1 MNHNPATSAPPTPDA
16 IRALIVIPTYNNRAT
31 LREVV
36 ERALQTGL
44 RVLVVNDGSDDGG
57 PATLAGL
64 PIKRIDIYPNEGKGV
79 AIATAAHWASG
90 QGFTHLITI
99 DADGQ
104 HDPAEAPRF
113 VEKIQ
118 ENPWAIIVGERRM
131 AESAA
136 PGSSRF
142 GRHFSNFWLK
152 VATGV
157 SLPDSQSGYRA
168 YPVAALRALPC
179 SGRHYEYEVEIL
191 VRAAWAG
198 LPLES
203 VPISVHYEP
212 PERRVSHFRPFLD
225 NMRISKIYSRSV
237 IRNFIPW
244 PHRRL
249 PQAPPPAEERLSIKN
264 PLRALKLLV
273 RESASPRE
281 IALASMLGI
290 FLGTLPL
297 IACHSIVIIFCATR
311 LRLNRLMAF
320 SASNLCVAPLVPALA
335 IEMGYYLRYGRF
347 LTEFSLRTLGFE
359 IHQRFFEYFLGSL
372 VVGPALAVVVGAI
385 TYLIARGYQ
394 SAATRRRARLAA
406 PEADPS

>member
-1 MNHNPATSAPPTPDA
+1 MNHNPETSAPPTPDA
-16 IRALIVIPTYNNRAT
+16 IRALIVIPTYNNRGT
-31 LREVV
+31 LRAVV
-36 ERALQTGL
+36 ERALATGL

-57 PATLAGL
+57 PGTLEGL
-64 PIKRIDIYPNEGKGV
+64 AIKRIDLYPNQGKGV
-79 AIATAAHWASG
+79 AIATAAHWAAG
-90 QGFTHLITI
+90 HGFTHIITI

-113 VEKIQ
+113 LEKIY
-118 ENPWAIIVGERRM
+118 EKPWAIIVGERRM
-131 AESAA
+131 EDSGA

-142 GRHFSNFWLK
+142 GRQFSNFWLK

-157 SLPDSQSGYRA
+157 SLGDSQSGFRA

-179 SGRHYEYEVEIL
+179 SGRRYEFEVEIL
-191 VRAAWAG
+191 VRVAWAG
-198 LPLES
+198 LALEN
-203 VPISVHYEP
+203 VPISVRYEP
-212 PERRVSHFRPFLD
+212 PDRRVSHFRPFMD
-225 NMRISKIYSRSV
+225 NMRISKIYSRAV

-249 PQAPPPAEERLSIKN
+249 PQAPPAEERLSIKN

-281 IALASMLGI
+281 IALATMLGI

-320 SASNLCVAPLVPALA
+320 SASSLCVAPLVPALA

-372 VVGPALAVVVGAI
+372 VVGPALAVVIGGI

-394 SAATRRRARLAA
+394 STATRRRARLAA